1 MMLRGFSRFALK
13 PRSRFVHL
21 RQAHALPH
29 RSWKGVHPV
38 LTNHHTIKIYFYL
51 TQRDDASFLLRTIGY
66 PESSFFGGVSALFM
80 RTTVSG
86 ENTAPSAFGNQM
98 L

>member
-1 MMLRGFSRFALK
+1 MEGRVPS
-13 PRSRFVHL
+13 PDESSHH
-21 RQAHALPH
+21 QN
-29 RSWKGVHPV
+29 V
-38 LTNHHTIKIYFYL
+38 LAFYL

-86 ENTAPSAFGNQM
+86 ENIAPSALGNQM